1 MIFSLRKAADG
12 ERDYAPW
19 CVIVDG
25 IELLNGIETETEA
38 LAIIETLRAC
48 PPLPAK
54 VVPIRPA
61 GLLAGLKHSRIRS
74 AS

>member
-1 MIFSLRKAADG
+1 MVFTVAKSPDG

-19 CVIVDG
+19 AIFVDG
-25 IELLNGIETETEA
+25 VELLNGLETEAEA
-38 LAIIETLRAC
+38 LAIVETLRSC

>member
-1 MIFSLRKAADG
+1 MVFTVRKSPDG

-19 CVIVDG
+19 CIVVDG
-25 IELLNGIETETEA
+25 TELLNGLETETEA

-61 GLLAGLKHSRIRS
+61 GLLAGLKHSRTRT